1 MRRLV
6 ALLFGAIAGLAA
18 VKFVRRRADDATS
31 DSESDAR
38 GGEEMKEGQTA
49 NEQASMLRRKLDEAR
64 DRSDKG
70 SGGSVDPG
78 AGDSIG
84 EARQAE
90 DVEQDPESAPSG
102 PEGGVE
108 ELSERRARVHGRA
121 RGAAESMRPNGGSG
135 AA

>member
-1 MRRLV
+1 MRRLG

-18 VKFVRRRADDATS
+18 VKFVRRRADDATA
-31 DSESDAR
+31 DSESDKHD
-38 GGEEMKEGQTA
+38 GEETKEGQTA
-49 NEQASMLRRKLDEAR
+49 NEQASRLRRTLDEAR
-64 DRSDKG
+64 DRSGKD

-78 AGDSIG
+78 ADDSIG

-90 DVEQDPESAPSG
+90 DDERDSESASSG
-102 PEGGVE
+102 PDGGVE

-121 RGAAESMRPNGGSG
+121 RDAAESMRPNGGSG